1 MIFYLYVSSPAPSC
15 APLAL
20 FNPLRAP
27 APQRPKFR
35 LKSTV
40 ARVRPPKSHNHLAP
54 ENMIV
59 QTGVACRAVCYIIL
73 TGRINLWP

>member
-40 ARVRPPKSHNHLAP
+40 ARVRPPKSQVEHHNLTKIKGAQFNEAP
-54 ENMIV
+54 AN
-59 QTGVACRAVCYIIL
+59 
-73 TGRINLWP
+73 